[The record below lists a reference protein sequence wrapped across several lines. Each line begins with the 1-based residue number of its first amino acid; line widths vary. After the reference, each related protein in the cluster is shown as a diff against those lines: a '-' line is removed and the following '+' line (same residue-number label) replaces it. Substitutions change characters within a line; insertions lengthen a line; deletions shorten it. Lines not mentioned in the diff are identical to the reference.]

1 MRWLLGVMWPPC
13 SFCRK
18 GSAQPHCTRGL
29 QWSAACTQTGPG
41 LPNTAGMQLIRCMFY
56 MAKNWAGLLWCSY
69 QQMSDLGGIQPTCC
83 YVYLCASDH
92 VCLEVGGQLAPV
104 LPVVQ
109 PLLPFLWEGIKCSIC
124 RPQHGERSVQGVTDQ
139 RQQLRILSKTRRDMK
154 KKAKVFTAAPQ
165 EAWLTFSNLL

>member
-1 MRWLLGVMWPPC
+1 MHSNR
-13 SFCRK
+13 
-18 GSAQPHCTRGL
+18 A
-29 QWSAACTQTGPG
+29 WSSQHSWYAADT
-41 LPNTAGMQLIRCMFY
+41 LHVLH
-56 MAKNWAGLLWCSY
+56 AKYWAGSLWCSY
-69 QQMSDLGGIQPTCC
+69 QQMCDLGGIQPTCC